1 MTRTVKESS
10 IHPLAL
16 LAWLLIRRGE
26 TNEKI
31 INDAHAPNPIGSYNQ
46 AQLLEG
52 LFLPQV
58 KYLLTLIQVKWLG
71 ETLKPELIRF
81 LRILS
86 AILGSADSDLSKV
99 VLFTVFITDMAN
111 YQAVND
117 VFNEWLDEEIAP
129 ARSLVSVRQLP
140 ANADIEIECIALC

>member
-1 MTRTVKESS
+1 MK
-10 IHPLAL
+10 
-16 LAWLLIRRGE
+16 
-26 TNEKI
+26 KI

-46 AQLLEG
+46 GTVAG
-52 LFLPQV
+52 GFILPQV
-58 KYLLTLIQVKWLG
+58 KYLLTLIQVKWLRG
-71 ETLKPELIRF
+71 DFKTRVNQVFKN
-81 LRILS
+81 LS

-99 VLFTVFITDMAN
+99 VKFTVFITDMAN

-117 VFNEWLDEEIAP
+117 VFNEWLDEETAP